1 MIFQMIDT
9 KDSTILLAGEN
20 FTFNI
25 VFDATRLVNEPR
37 YGTNYCMVLTYPP
50 YMINHKDTRSSLHSP
65 CQSLPDNEKIAA
77 HYNDFHHRNLAY
89 VPANTCLLLFA
100 IVVNAAAV
108 KVLCQEYIL
117 KFWIFE
123 IGRYMSSWGFYTTI
137 H

>member
-1 MIFQMIDT
+1 MINA

-37 YGTNYCMVLTYPP
+37 YGTNYCMVLTYSP
-50 YMINHKDTRSSLHSP
+50 YMINHKDTRSSLQSP
-65 CQSLPDNEKIAA
+65 CQSLPDNENIAA

-100 IVVNAAAV
+100 NVVNAAAV
-108 KVLCQEYIL
+108 KVLYQKYIL

-123 IGRYMSSWGFYTTI
+123 IGRYMSFWGFYTTI

>member
-1 MIFQMIDT
+1 MIFQMI
-9 KDSTILLAGEN
+9 DSTILLAGEN
-20 FTFNI
+20 FTFNL

-37 YGTNYCMVLTYPP
+37 YGTNY
-50 YMINHKDTRSSLHSP
+50 YMINHKDTKSSLQSP

-108 KVLCQEYIL
+108 KVLYQKYIL